1 MEHRISSVERGKAL
15 LGEPDPDNEIIILK
29 LQPEPRSCCCF
40 HCWPRTWAE
49 VTRSL
54 ASHGTMKGRRGPP
67 RHRRR
72 TQICLGMP
80 RERSPRFLLYL
91 GLATAALN
99 LAKPIVDLLTTFV
112 KGLRE
117 ERKGPRLK
125 LTRRRVVRGT
135 VEEELLV
142 EIDLPVSRETT
153 KMIEAQVAK
162 ALQRDVEH
170 GPTDA
175 GPEK

>member
-1 MEHRISSVERGKAL
+1 MKDEGDL
-15 LGEPDPDNEIIILK
+15 LVIAD
-29 LQPEPRSCCCF
+29 
-40 HCWPRTWAE
+40 
-49 VTRSL
+49 
-54 ASHGTMKGRRGPP
+54 GRRFVLECHESGPE
-67 RHRRR
+67 
-72 TQICLGMP
+72 I
-80 RERSPRFLLYL
+80 LLYL

-112 KGLRE
+112 KSLQE

-162 ALQRDVEH
+162 ALQRDVER

-175 GPEK
+175 GLGE

>member
-1 MEHRISSVERGKAL
+1 MKDEGDL
-15 LGEPDPDNEIIILK
+15 LVVLD
-29 LQPEPRSCCCF
+29 
-40 HCWPRTWAE
+40 
-49 VTRSL
+49 
-54 ASHGTMKGRRGPP
+54 GRRFVLECHESGPE
-67 RHRRR
+67 
-72 TQICLGMP
+72 I
-80 RERSPRFLLYL
+80 LLYL
-91 GLATAALN
+91 GLATAALK

-112 KGLRE
+112 KGLQE

-153 KMIEAQVAK
+153 KMIEAEVAK